1 MALDTYSNLKTEI
14 ASYLN
19 RDDLTSN
26 IDTFIDLA
34 ESRHAKDLRLR
45 EMAVNSTDTTVS
57 GTKYI
62 SF

>member
-1 MALDTYSNLKTEI
+1 MALDTYTNLKTEI

-34 ESRHAKDLRLR
+34 ESRHAKDLLLR
-45 EMAVNSTDTTVS
+45 EQSILLYLRD
-57 GTKYI
+57 
-62 SF
+62 F